1 MQHISE
7 ATHLKGPKL
16 TNFEYMISNVSITQH
31 NPFIQSDHFMITFK
45 RVHNIVQPTPREIK
59 LGFNYSQADWDGLYS
74 YLLDSD
80 FNTCLNS

>member
-7 ATHLKGPKL
+7 AIHLKGNIFDLIL
-16 TNFEYMISNVSITQH
+16 TNFEHMISNVSITQH

-45 RVHNIVQPTPREIK
+45 RAHNIVQPTPREIK

-74 YLLDSD
+74 YL
-80 FNTCLNS
+80 